1 MPNFPTTRSPLG
13 GVVEAPALTGTG
25 LGDDAHQRGPG
36 GRDSGILNEGDHGRI

>member
-25 LGDDAHQRGPG
+25 HGDDAHQRGP
-36 GRDSGILNEGDHGRI
+36 SGPAPALNEGEHGRI